1 VSLSYYVSVNV
12 PTSLH
17 THATSIPALDGTNF
31 SEWFEHV
38 QFTLGVL
45 DLDMALIVDKP
56 DEVTAESIAEQ
67 VSHAKAWE
75 RSNRLSLMF
84 IKMTIANNIKTSLP
98 PTTNASELLSVV
110 KDRFKSADKSLA
122 GTLMAE
128 LTTMKYDGNRGVQQH
143 ILNMTDKAAKLGS
156 LGMKVDESFL
166 VQFILNSLPLQFR
179 PFKIHYNTH
188 KDKWNLNELTG
199 MCVQEKVRLRQ
210 EGQHSVLA
218 VTQGGIHKKGKYG
231 RGKRFPPR
239 KGHDHGESSQ
249 GHRKVFT
256 VKCYFC
262 GRKGHVKKDCNKRK
276 A

>member
-1 VSLSYYVSVNV
+1 MSYFVSVNV

-17 THATSIPALDGTNF
+17 SHASSIPALNGTNF

-45 DLDMALIVDKP
+45 DLDLALLVEKP
-56 DEVTAESIAEQ
+56 EEVTAESTADQ

-98 PTTNASELLSVV
+98 QTANASELLTAV
-110 KDRFKSADKSLA
+110 KERFKSADKSLA

-128 LTTMKYDGNRGVQQH
+128 LTTMKYDGSRGVQQH
-143 ILNMTDKAAKLGS
+143 ILNMTDKAAKLGT

-166 VQFILNSLPLQFR
+166 VQFILNSLPPQFG

-188 KDKWNLNELTG
+188 KDKWNLNELTN
-199 MCVQEKVRLRQ
+199 MCIQEEVRLR
-210 EGQHSVLA
+210 
-218 VTQGGIHKKGKYG
+218 
-231 RGKRFPPR
+231 
-239 KGHDHGESSQ
+239 
-249 GHRKVFT
+249 
-256 VKCYFC
+256 
-262 GRKGHVKKDCNKRK
+262 
-276 A
+276 